1 MGDRDEEFRAADVR
15 RVAISADDEDGAR
28 SMKEEEDLTFPVLY
42 GVDCEDVRDRF
53 GIYIAEHDGH
63 AHLQPAQFIL
73 DPEGTVRFASYSS
86 GKVGRLDARAALEEI
101 ESARS

>member
-1 MGDRDEEFRAADVR
+1 MADLDDGFREAGVR
-15 RVAISADDEDGAR
+15 RVAISADGEEGAR
-28 SMKEEEDLTFPVLY
+28 SMKEDEELGFPVLY
-42 GVDCEDVRDRF
+42 GVDCEEVRDRT
-53 GIYIAEHDGH
+53 GIYIAEHDGR

-101 ESARS
+101 ESLRS